1 MSALMAVLPRHV
13 IVGVEEHCL
22 LQKQSLAEKSNSYHD
37 LRKKNISLRII
48 VDFKTQN

>member
-1 MSALMAVLPRHV
+1 MSTIMAVLPRHV